1 MHKLI
6 SIQVKTKQIF
16 PKVVKKFEHS
26 GYVNNLMLAHYS
38 GLKLNSKNINL
49 KALILQPIK
58 KSKRSRQIAF

>member
-16 PKVVKKFEHS
+16 PKVVKKIEHS

-58 KSKRSRQIAF
+58 KSKRSRPIAF